1 MTTSK
6 TQRPSFRIVTFFA
19 MLALAFTACD
29 SVDLEEP
36 GIEANAEYS
45 NPRLSSSP
53 IYTFADMS
61 EVGSSTLKRGTDA
74 VSLSIQTSNLEAG
87 YTYTVW
93 WVVFDKPELCSP
105 PACGEDDV
113 FEDAM
118 AGGPN
123 LMELTILGAADGSV
137 VPDNGKAHY
146 SGALRKFDAS
156 SAILGDGMDNP
167 ETAEI
172 HYVIRS
178 HGAAIPGLVEEQI
191 TTFNGGCNAGQ
202 PNEGQCADVQFAIH
216 KAKKR

>member
-6 TQRPSFRIVTFFA
+6 TQRPSVRIVTLFTIF
-19 MLALAFTACD
+19 ALAFAGCD
-29 SVDLEEP
+29 SVNLDDQT
-36 GIEANAEYS
+36 IEASAQYN
-45 NPRLSSSP
+45 NPRITSSP
-53 IYTFADMS
+53 IYSFADMS
-61 EVGSSTLKRGTDA
+61 EVGSSTLKRGADA

-118 AGGPN
+118 VGGPN

-137 VPDNGKAHY
+137 IPESGDASY
-146 SGALRKFDAS
+146 SGALRKYDAS
-156 SAILGDGMDNP
+156 SAILGDGMDFP

-191 TTFNGGCNAGQ
+191 TTFNGGCNPGQ
-202 PNEGQCADVQFAIH
+202 PNEGECADVQFAVH
-216 KAKKR
+216 KAKQR